1 MPLDLLKRSENA
13 GSLTQTQHDTNFTAI
28 EAAVNASSSI
38 NGHIETVAVK
48 TYVLELKAPTAYTI
62 SSLTHGRLSGSCTVS
77 VQINGTNVTGLT
89 GVVVNT
95 ARTSPTE
102 TTATAA
108 NVVAVGNRVELVVTA
123 NTACLDFGFTV
134 KVTP

>member
-1 MPLDLLKRSENA
+1 M
-13 GSLTQTQHDTNFTAI
+13 
-28 EAAVNASSSI
+28 
-38 NGHIETVAVK
+38 AVK
-48 TYVLELKAPTAYTI
+48 SYGLELKAPTGYTI
-62 SSLTHGRLSGSCTVS
+62 SSLTHSRVSGTCTVS

-95 ARTSPTE
+95 APTSATE
-102 TTATAA
+102 TNATAA

-123 NTACLDFGFTV
+123 NTACLDFEFTV